1 MNRQTASLAVT
12 ERRSW
17 PYNKELVVVTN
28 QGKQVFGYSDKA
40 RGWQSKFGIYPQ
52 NYPRND
58 TRNQRS
64 HDRDHPTWFLKWYIS
79 LSALTSQLTNHQ
91 SELIDKS
98 VSAHLCVTI
107 GDTSMSTSCIPL
119 PQLLLPSSDLI
130 LMLPSLRSQRR
141 FFHKILKIFIKMQP
155 KNVFVTSRIPF
166 SFPSRNPDLH
176 GISQLI
182 ESDLRYIIRPSPGWT
197 LINVVSKALF
207 HMYPCVKD

>member
-1 MNRQTASLAVT
+1 MNHQTASLAAT

-17 PYNKELVVVTN
+17 LHNKELVVVTS

-79 LSALTSQLTNHQ
+79 LSALTSQLTHHHQ
-91 SELIDKS
+91 SGLIDKL
-98 VSAHLCVTI
+98 VSAHPCVTI
-107 GDTSMSTSCIPL
+107 DDTSMFTPCIPW
-119 PQLLLPSSDLI
+119 PQLLLSSFDLI

-141 FFHKILKIFIKMQP
+141 FYHEMLKIFIKMHAQKRLCHI
-155 KNVFVTSRIPF
+155 KNAILFSIQKSR
-166 SFPSRNPDLH
+166 SSRHFPTH
-176 GISQLI
+176 
-182 ESDLRYIIRPSPGWT
+182 
-197 LINVVSKALF
+197 
-207 HMYPCVKD
+207 

>member
-1 MNRQTASLAVT
+1 MNRQTVSLAAA

-17 PYNKELVVVTN
+17 PYNKELVVVTS

-79 LSALTSQLTNHQ
+79 LSALTSHLTTG
-91 SELIDKS
+91 LIDNS
-98 VSAHLCVTI
+98 VSTHLCVTI
-107 GDTSMSTSCIPL
+107 DHTSISTPCIPL

-141 FFHKILKIFIKMQP
+141 FFHKILEIFITM
-155 KNVFVTSRIPF
+155 
-166 SFPSRNPDLH
+166 
-176 GISQLI
+176 
-182 ESDLRYIIRPSPGWT
+182 
-197 LINVVSKALF
+197 
-207 HMYPCVKD
+207 